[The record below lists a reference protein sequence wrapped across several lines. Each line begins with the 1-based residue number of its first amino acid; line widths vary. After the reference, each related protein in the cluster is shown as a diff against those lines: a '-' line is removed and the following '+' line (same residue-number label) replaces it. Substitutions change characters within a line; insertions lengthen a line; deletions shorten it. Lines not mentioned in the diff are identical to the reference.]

1 MSSSAP
7 VIDGNVRQAQK
18 VTAVQTT
25 TARAGNS
32 SKFGLLLLDSSLRP
46 VYFNSEA
53 ISIVAYPKE
62 PAWAKLSGR
71 EFHDLIR
78 QITQI
83 TSKGDDGSTIT
94 LFASGRRHYVCRW
107 FMLEAQSEG
116 SKPTMAV
123 TIERHRWLIRDLVV
137 RYQLTDREVQA
148 VQHLAE
154 GLTSKEIAHRMSIS
168 PNTVKTFLRFV
179 MIKMGVT
186 TRSGV
191 IGKLVHEFGET

>member
-1 MSSSAP
+1 MSSPAP
-7 VIDGNVRQAQK
+7 IIDGNVRQSQK
-18 VTAVQTT
+18 VTAAQTT
-25 TARAGNS
+25 AARVSSS
-32 SKFGLLLLDSSLRP
+32 SKFGLLLLDSSFKP

-62 PAWAKLSGR
+62 PVWAKVSGR

-83 TSKGDDGSTIT
+83 TAKGDDSSTIT
-94 LFASGRRHYVCRW
+94 LFISGRRHYVCRW
-107 FMLEAQSEG
+107 FMLEAQPEG

-154 GLTSKEIAHRMSIS
+154 GLTSKEIAQRMNIS

-191 IGKLVHEFGET
+191 IGKLIHDFGET

>member
-1 MSSSAP
+1 MSSVP
-7 VIDGNVRQAQK
+7 VVDGNNVRQAQK
-18 VTAVQTT
+18 ITAVQ
-25 TARAGNS
+25 APKSRAGNS
-32 SKFGLLLLDSSLRP
+32 SQFGLLLLDSSLRP

-154 GLTSKEIAHRMSIS
+154 GLTSKEIAQRMSIS